1 MTEIATLQT
10 ERLDMRQLHSG
21 DIDDI
26 ALLYGDPMVTRYI
39 TGGVHTREMAQ
50 AWLDAQVA
58 FWRRHRRFGM
68 FRVADRATGAF
79 LGRCGLRDLD
89 DSGEMELGYA
99 FVPAAWGRGIAT
111 EAARATLDFSFQNS
125 DLDHV
130 AGITFPGNLASKK
143 VLTNCGFRYLREDHF
158 YGVDVSYF
166 AISRE
171 ERMTSAGRARRSGGA
186 AAGV

>member
-1 MTEIATLQT
+1 LTEVATLKT
-10 ERLDMRQLHSG
+10 DRLDFYELRAG

-26 ALLYGDPMVTRYI
+26 ARLYGDPRVTRYI
-39 TGGVHTREMAQ
+39 TGGVHTREMAR
-50 AWLDAQVA
+50 AWLDAQA
-58 FWRRHRRFGM
+58 GFGQRHRRIGM

-79 LGRCGLRDLD
+79 LGRCGLRDLG

-125 DLDHV
+125 DLDHI
-130 AGITFPGNLASKK
+130 AGITFPENVASKK
-143 VLTNCGFRYLREDHF
+143 VLTKCGLRYVREDHF
-158 YGVDVSYF
+158 YGIDVSYF

-171 ERMTSAGRARRSGGA
+171 GWLAQKAGA
-186 AAGV
+186 

>member
-1 MTEIATLQT
+1 VATLQT
-10 ERLDMRQLHSG
+10 DRLDFRELRAG

-26 ALLYGDPMVTRYI
+26 ALLYGDPRVTRYI

-50 AWLDAQVA
+50 TWLDAQVS

-89 DSGEMELGYA
+89 DSGEMEIGYA
-99 FVPAAWGRGIAT
+99 FVPTAWGRGIAT
-111 EAARATLDFSFQNS
+111 EAARATLDFSFQS
-125 DLDHV
+125 TDLDQI
-130 AGITFPGNLASKK
+130 AGITFPDNLASKK
-143 VLTNCGFRYLREDHF
+143 VLTNSGFRYLREDHF
-158 YGVDVSYF
+158 YGIDVSYF
-166 AISRE
+166 AISRKE
-171 ERMTSAGRARRSGGA
+171 WMSRAGRAGGAGDA

>member
-1 MTEIATLQT
+1 MTEVATLQT
-10 ERLDMRQLHSG
+10 DRLDFRELRAG

-26 ALLYGDPMVTRYI
+26 GPLYGDPRVTRYI

-50 AWLDAQVA
+50 AWLDAQLG
-58 FWRRHRRFGM
+58 FWQRHRRIGM

-79 LGRCGLRDLD
+79 LGRSGLRDLG

-125 DLDHV
+125 DLDHI
-130 AGITFPGNLASKK
+130 AGITFLENLASKK
-143 VLTNCGFRYLREDHF
+143 VLTNCGLRYVREDHF
-158 YGVDVSYF
+158 YGVDVGYF
-166 AISRE
+166 AISRQE
-171 ERMTSAGRARRSGGA
+171 WLAQEAGA
-186 AAGV
+186 

>member
-1 MTEIATLQT
+1 LTEVAALQT
-10 ERLDMRQLHSG
+10 DRLDLRELRAA

-26 ALLYGDPMVTRYI
+26 ARLYGDPMVTRYI

-58 FWRRHRRFGM
+58 FWKRRRRFGM

-89 DSGEMELGYA
+89 DSGEMEIGYA

-125 DLDHV
+125 DLDHI
-130 AGITFPGNLASKK
+130 AGITFPDNLASKK

-158 YGVDVSYF
+158 YGIDVSYF
-166 AISRE
+166 AISRKE
-171 ERMTSAGRARRSGGA
+171 WMTRADRASRSRDA